1 MTHAEMIREYTR
13 SYKNMLSTSAEKRLA
28 QLEAEAAKEGLR
40 FQMINER
47 QWMLPHFI
55 HVHNGCKLFEQ
66 FPSIQLFFAVTNRNL
81 RACHGFFEKTCAHLR
96 KLN

>member
-28 QLEAEAAKEGLR
+28 HLEAEAAKEGLR

-47 QWMLPHFI
+47 QWMLPHFMGDPHFELIALESKGGTEHAI
-55 HVHNGCKLFEQ
+55 H
-66 FPSIQLFFAVTNRNL
+66 
-81 RACHGFFEKTCAHLR
+81 
-96 KLN
+96 

>member
-1 MTHAEMIREYTR
+1 MTHVEMIQEYTR
-13 SYKNMLSTSAEKRLA
+13 SYKNMLSASAEKRFT

-55 HVHNGCKLFEQ
+55 GDPQFEL
-66 FPSIQLFFAVTNRNL
+66 IAL
-81 RACHGFFEKTCAHLR
+81 EEDMK
-96 KLN
+96 